1 MPATQSR
8 VNDFVLKIATVNG
21 TGSASANSLL
31 MKALFRMGI
40 PVTGKNLFP
49 SNIQGLPTWYEV
61 RACRSGYMSRS
72 GRVDVMVAMNVQ
84 TYAKDLAEVSPGGF
98 LIYDSTWPRERSL
111 HREDITV
118 LGVPLS
124 KLVNEHFSVARVRIL
139 MKNVAYAGVLCALMD
154 IDLEIIKQL
163 LQETFA
169 SKPKLVE
176 SNLEAIMLGYHYAQ
190 QNFTCPLPVRA
201 EAMGDNSGQIL
212 IDGNNAIGLG
222 CVYAGATVGAWY
234 PITPS
239 TGVMDS
245 FKAYC
250 ERFRTDAETGE
261 KNFCIVQAEDELAAA
276 GIVLGANWA
285 GARAFTPTSGPGISL
300 MSEFIGYAYYA
311 EIPSVFIDVQ
321 RVGPSTGMPTRT
333 QQCDLMLC
341 AYASHGDTRHPMLF
355 PANPKECFEMAVQ
368 IFDLADRL
376 QTPIFMLSDLDI
388 GMNDWMVPE
397 LTWDDS
403 YRPDRGK
410 VLGPAELAA
419 MDRFVR
425 YLDVDGDGIPYRT
438 LPGEDAKGAYF
449 TRGSGHN
456 RYGGYTEDSDEYQD
470 VMERLLVKWE
480 TAKGLMP
487 AAVLSES
494 GRKTVLGIVAFGS
507 SDGAVI
513 EARDRLAEQGVHADY
528 LRIRSFP
535 FGQEVIDFLHQHE
548 IVFVVEQNRDAQM
561 KSLLMLETNDIASR
575 LRSILHYNGMPIPSE
590 CVVQGV
596 LEHLAAEAA
605 A

>member
-1 MPATQSR
+1 
-8 VNDFVLKIATVNG
+8 
-21 TGSASANSLL
+21 
-31 MKALFRMGI
+31 
-40 PVTGKNLFP
+40 
-49 SNIQGLPTWYEV
+49 
-61 RACRSGYMSRS
+61 
-72 GRVDVMVAMNVQ
+72 
-84 TYAKDLAEVSPGGF
+84 
-98 LIYDSTWPRERSL
+98 
-111 HREDITV
+111 
-118 LGVPLS
+118 
-124 KLVNEHFSVARVRIL
+124 
-139 MKNVAYAGVLCALMD
+139 
-154 IDLEIIKQL
+154 
-163 LQETFA
+163 
-169 SKPKLVE
+169 
-176 SNLEAIMLGYHYAQ
+176 MLGYNYARE
-190 QNFTCPLPVRA
+190 NFSCPLPVRA
-201 EAMGDNSGQIL
+201 EAMGDNAGKIL
-212 IDGNNAIGLG
+212 IDGNSATGLG

-250 ERFRTDAETGE
+250 ERFRTDVETGE
-261 KNFCIVQAEDELAAA
+261 KKFCIVQAEDELAAA

-355 PANPKECFEMAVQ
+355 PSNPKECFEMAVQ
-368 IFDLADRL
+368 VFDLADRL
-376 QTPIFMLSDLDI
+376 QTPVFFMSDLDI

-397 LTWDDS
+397 LNWDDD

-410 VLGPAELAA
+410 VLGPEDLKEI
-419 MDRFVR
+419 DRFVR

-456 RYGGYTEDSDEYQD
+456 RYGGYTEDSAEYQD

-480 TAKGLMP
+480 TARALVP
-487 AAVLSES
+487 PAVLSPATH
-494 GRKTVLGIVAFGS
+494 KTRLGVIAFGS

-528 LRIRSFP
+528 LRLRAFP
-535 FGQEVIDFLHQHE
+535 FGPEVIDFLNAHDT
-548 IVFVVEQNRDAQM
+548 VFVVEQNRDAQM
-561 KSLLMLETNDIASR
+561 KSLLLLESGGAAR
-575 LRSILHYNGMPIPSE
+575 GLVSILHYNGMPIPSE

-596 LEHLAAEAA
+596 VGHLERVAA